1 MEKERKTFSFGL
13 RTQLMLFTTVL
24 ACITYSTSIFFIY
37 VIYDYFQSYVSQTV
51 YNIIVMLLGVVWS
64 GILAYGAAVF
74 LIKPLRKLEEAARKA
89 AEGDIREDVPL
100 PKTDD
105 EIKSLSVAFNMM
117 LGNLRGMVKNI
128 DTTFSYTNNQVQ
140 QIRKQTGEATRQ
152 AQGVSET
159 LAEISSGAEQSA
171 ASIQA
176 IVSAVDTTTSIASEV
191 EEKAKQSDTLSSEM
205 VEALGHSTR
214 VFTSLIQGIQTL
226 AKENEDSMQNVQK
239 LEERMKQVEHI
250 VSVVSA
256 IASQTN
262 LLALNASIEA

>member
-1 MEKERKTFSFGL
+1 MEKKEKHFLFGL

-24 ACITYSTSIFFIY
+24 AFITYSTSIFFIY

-117 LGNLRGMVKNI
+117 LGNLRGMVKI
-128 DTTFSYTNNQVQ
+128 LIQHFRI
-140 QIRKQTGEATRQ
+140 QIIKYSRLENKQ
-152 AQGVSET
+152 
-159 LAEISSGAEQSA
+159 
-171 ASIQA
+171 
-176 IVSAVDTTTSIASEV
+176 
-191 EEKAKQSDTLSSEM
+191 AKQRDKRKVYLRHLQRFLQALSNQRHQFKQ
-205 VEALGHSTR
+205 L
-214 VFTSLIQGIQTL
+214 FLLLIQRL
-226 AKENEDSMQNVQK
+226 
-239 LEERMKQVEHI
+239 LLQVK
-250 VSVVSA
+250 
-256 IASQTN
+256 
-262 LLALNASIEA
+262 

>member
-1 MEKERKTFSFGL
+1 M
-13 RTQLMLFTTVL
+13 
-24 ACITYSTSIFFIY
+24 
-37 VIYDYFQSYVSQTV
+37 
-51 YNIIVMLLGVVWS
+51 VWN
-64 GILAYGAAVF
+64 LAYGAAVF

-117 LGNLRGMVKNI
+117 LGNLRHGKNI

-191 EEKAKQSDTLSSEM
+191 EEKRSSLIRCLQKWF
-205 VEALGHSTR
+205 ALGI
-214 VFTSLIQGIQTL
+214 VLVSLRL
-226 AKENEDSMQNVQK
+226 
-239 LEERMKQVEHI
+239 
-250 VSVVSA
+250 
-256 IASQTN
+256 
-262 LLALNASIEA
+262 